1 MDGEKIKGFGSSARS
16 WFRSIISGDILLRM
30 RVDRLFPYI
39 LYAFVLGW
47 LSIWMSYR
55 MEQTMSIAERNRKE
69 LETMKIHH
77 AQKTCEYVGL
87 DRISTIERML
97 EEKGSEVKAPE
108 KPADII
114 KNQ

>member
-1 MDGEKIKGFGSSARS
+1 MDSAKS
-16 WFRSIISGDILLRM
+16 WLKSIISGDILLRM

-47 LSIWMSYR
+47 MSIWMSYK
-55 MEQTMSIAERNRKE
+55 MEQTMIEAERNSKE
-69 LETMKIHH
+69 LETLKIYH

-87 DRISTIERML
+87 DRISTIEKML
-97 EEKGSEVKAPE
+97 KEKGSEVKAPE

-114 KNQ
+114 MR

>member
-1 MDGEKIKGFGSSARS
+1 MDGTKIKEFGNSAKS

-47 LSIWMSYR
+47 LSIWMSYK
-55 MEQTMSIAERNRKE
+55 MEQTMTIAERNRKE
-69 LETMKIHH
+69 LETMKIYH

-114 KNQ
+114 TD

>member
-1 MDGEKIKGFGSSARS
+1 MTESRMDSAKS
-16 WFRSIISGDILLRM
+16 WLKSIISGDILLRM

-47 LSIWMSYR
+47 MSIWMSYK
-55 MEQTMSIAERNRKE
+55 MEQTMIEAERNSKE
-69 LETMKIHH
+69 LETLKIYH

-87 DRISTIERML
+87 DRISTIEKML
-97 EEKGSEVKAPE
+97 KEKGSEVKAPE

-114 KNQ
+114 MR

>member
-1 MDGEKIKGFGSSARS
+1 MNWI
-16 WFRSIISGDILLRM
+16 RSIISGDILLRM

-55 MEQTMSIAERNRKE
+55 MEQTMIIVERNRKE
-69 LETMKIHH
+69 LESLKIYH
-77 AQKTCEYVGL
+77 AQKTCEYVGF
-87 DRISTIERML
+87 DRISTIETML
-97 EEKGSEVKAPE
+97 EEKGSEIKAPE

-114 KNQ
+114 RY

>member
-1 MDGEKIKGFGSSARS
+1 MS
-16 WFRSIISGDILLRM
+16 WIRSIISGDILLRM

-55 MEQTMSIAERNRKE
+55 MEQTMIIVERNRKE
-69 LETMKIHH
+69 LESLKIYH
-77 AQKTCEYVGL
+77 AQKTCEYVGF
-87 DRISTIERML
+87 DRISTIETML
-97 EEKGSEVKAPE
+97 ENKGSEIKAPE

-114 KNQ
+114 RY

>member
-1 MDGEKIKGFGSSARS
+1 MDGEKVKKIGGSTSSWIRS
-16 WFRSIISGDILLRM
+16 VISGDILLRM

-47 LSIWMSYR
+47 LSIWMSYK

-69 LETMKIHH
+69 LETMKIYH

-108 KPADII
+108 KPADMI
-114 KNQ
+114 KR

>member
-1 MDGEKIKGFGSSARS
+1 MEEGRINTARS
-16 WFRSIISGDILLRM
+16 IFKSIISGDILLRL

-47 LSIWMSYR
+47 LSIWMSYK
-55 MEQTMSIAERNRKE
+55 MEQTMTLAEKNRKE
-69 LETMKIHH
+69 LETLKIYH

-87 DRISTIERML
+87 DRISTVEAML
-97 EEKGSEVKAPE
+97 EEKGSNVKAPE

-114 KNQ
+114 KK

>member
-1 MDGEKIKGFGSSARS
+1 MS
-16 WFRSIISGDILLRM
+16 WIRSIISGDILLRM

-55 MEQTMSIAERNRKE
+55 MEQTKIIVERNRKE
-69 LETMKIHH
+69 LESLKIYH
-77 AQKTCEYVGL
+77 AQKTCEYVGF
-87 DRISTIERML
+87 DRISTIETML
-97 EEKGSEVKAPE
+97 EEKGSEIKAPE

-114 KNQ
+114 RY

>member
-1 MDGEKIKGFGSSARS
+1 MS
-16 WFRSIISGDILLRM
+16 WIRSIISGDILLRM

-39 LYAFVLGW
+39 LYAFALGW

-55 MEQTMSIAERNRKE
+55 MEQTMVIVERNRKE
-69 LETMKIHH
+69 LENLRIYH

-87 DRISTIERML
+87 DRISTIEMML
-97 EEKGSEVKAPE
+97 EEKGSEIKAPE

-114 KNQ
+114 RY